1 MSDMRQVL
9 PGAPTAQWTP
19 WGSYQDILV
28 DRCADGLA
36 RVAINRP
43 AKRNAFRP
51 QTVMELCDAFTRIRD
66 DRDIGVV
73 LFTGVGPAPDGG
85 YAFCSGGD
93 QSVRGDGGYV
103 GEDGLPRLNVL
114 DLQRIIRSLPKVVI
128 GLVAGYAMG
137 GGQVLHL
144 LCDLSL
150 AAENAVF
157 GQTGPKVGSFDGGFG
172 AGYLARVVGQR
183 KAREIWFLC
192 RRYNADQALAMGLV
206 NTVVPLADL
215 EQEGVQWAREVLQH
229 SPTAIRCL
237 KAAFNADTDGMAG
250 LQELAGQATH
260 LFYRTEEGQ
269 EGRNA
274 FLEKR
279 APDFSDMP
287 WLP

>member
-103 GEDGLPRLNVL
+103 VAAPRGAESRDPQAEARAAAATVA
-114 DLQRIIRSLPKVVI
+114 
-128 GLVAGYAMG
+128 VAGTAEE
-137 GGQVLHL
+137 QVLEPL
-144 LCDLSL
+144 
-150 AAENAVF
+150 V
-157 GQTGPKVGSFDGGFG
+157 SFQG
-172 AGYLARVVGQR
+172 
-183 KAREIWFLC
+183 
-192 RRYNADQALAMGLV
+192 
-206 NTVVPLADL
+206 
-215 EQEGVQWAREVLQH
+215 
-229 SPTAIRCL
+229 
-237 KAAFNADTDGMAG
+237 
-250 LQELAGQATH
+250 
-260 LFYRTEEGQ
+260 
-269 EGRNA
+269 
-274 FLEKR
+274 
-279 APDFSDMP
+279 
-287 WLP
+287 